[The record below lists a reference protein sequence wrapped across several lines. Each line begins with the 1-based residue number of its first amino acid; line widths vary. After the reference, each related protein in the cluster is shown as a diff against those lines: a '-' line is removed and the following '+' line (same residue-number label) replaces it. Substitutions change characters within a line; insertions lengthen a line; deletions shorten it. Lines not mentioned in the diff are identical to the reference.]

1 MKKFVLLDLQNT
13 DVRDEY
19 EGEFLENSTY
29 RFTSTKNPENSIEV
43 VLIEKDKA
51 SFVRHTPEF
60 CLSGTLKKNNVVNL
74 DLVTKGLLE
83 YQNGSYHLSSEG
95 AKHGNYV
102 FSQFI
107 RE

>member
-1 MKKFVLLDLQNT
+1 MFLYILLYYSTVSCVILIANEKFVLLDLQNT

-60 CLSGTLKKNNVVNL
+60 CLSGTLKRIM
-74 DLVTKGLLE
+74 
-83 YQNGSYHLSSEG
+83 LST
-95 AKHGNYV
+95 
-102 FSQFI
+102 
-107 RE
+107 